1 MPQGER
7 AAPPLKVPRTV
18 TGDAPDGR
26 GGNRTLTGTYELVHT
41 SRHPSLTRAMIPE
54 VQVFAQVAAISVG
67 IIAAA
72 CGISVATY
80 RSVKRIDRTNLAP
93 SAELQGQMEQL
104 QQSVDSI
111 AVEVERIAEAQRYMA
126 RLESERDARQALP
139 LQS

>member
-1 MPQGER
+1 
-7 AAPPLKVPRTV
+7 
-18 TGDAPDGR
+18 
-26 GGNRTLTGTYELVHT
+26 
-41 SRHPSLTRAMIPE
+41 MIPE

-67 IIAAA
+67 IVAAA

-80 RSVKRIDRTNLAP
+80 RSVKRIDRQNVAP
-93 SAELQGQMEQL
+93 SAELQGQIEQL

>member
-1 MPQGER
+1 
-7 AAPPLKVPRTV
+7 
-18 TGDAPDGR
+18 
-26 GGNRTLTGTYELVHT
+26 
-41 SRHPSLTRAMIPE
+41 MIPE
-54 VQVFAQVAAISVG
+54 VQVFAQVAAISIG

-80 RSVKRIDRTNLAP
+80 RSVKRIDRKNAAP
-93 SAELQGQMEQL
+93 SAELQGQIEQL

>member
-1 MPQGER
+1 
-7 AAPPLKVPRTV
+7 
-18 TGDAPDGR
+18 
-26 GGNRTLTGTYELVHT
+26 
-41 SRHPSLTRAMIPE
+41 MIPE

-80 RSVKRIDRTNLAP
+80 RSVKRIDRQNVAP
-93 SAELQGQMEQL
+93 SGDLPGQIEQL
-104 QQSVDSI
+104 QQSIDTI

-126 RLESERDARQALP
+126 RLESERESRHALP